1 MPAVIPFIPLIAA
14 GVSTAGGVY
23 AANKSA
29 NAAKL
34 PKDMAAAQAQAQQ
47 LANTRMQSTQPLF
60 QQLMSNA
67 SSRMAG
73 ASRTANANIGGGQSY
88 RLPSMTRSPGTT
100 QAISAMARSMPG
112 PGRRRPQMQ

>member
-34 PKDMAAAQAQAQQ
+34 PKGMAAAQAQAQQ

-67 SSRMAG
+67 SNRMAG
-73 ASRTANANIGGGQSY
+73 ASRTANANIGGGQRY